1 MAPRRINP
9 DGQLSE
15 IDPNNPGQLATPS
28 GEVPSLTP
36 ILPQDMPPLSGVMLN
51 TMIETMKAM
60 QVQMHSQ
67 QIKQNDLNEGAK
79 SNLARATV
87 FKAHLPSLDYDEHPE
102 NLEIFM
108 QEFDD
113 KLGGMEG
120 GSTLVRLIDQELGRR
135 EKTDVLPL
143 LPDLQEPHRR

>member
-1 MAPRRINP
+1 MPPRRINP
-9 DGQLSE
+9 DGQLSD
-15 IDPNNPGQLATPS
+15 IDPNNPEQLAPPP

-60 QVQMHSQ
+60 QVPMQNQ
-67 QIKQNDLNEGAK
+67 QIKQNDLSEGAK
-79 SNLARATV
+79 SNLARATA
-87 FKAHLPSLDYDEHPE
+87 FKAHPPSLDYDEHPE

-113 KLGGMEG
+113 RLGGIEG
-120 GSTLVRLIDQELGRR
+120 GSTLVR
-135 EKTDVLPL
+135 
-143 LPDLQEPHRR
+143 